1 MPCNNLVTPL
11 NRSNMNY
18 VKPKKGLGQHFLKNE
33 EICERIA
40 NAITLHGGYNQVLEI
55 GPGMG
60 ALTKYLLAR
69 DAFVTHVV
77 EIDRESVD
85 YLQVHMG
92 ALRGRIHERDF
103 LHMPLDQ
110 MFQGPIAVVGNFP
123 YNISSQIVFKVLDH
137 KDQVPELVGMFQ
149 REVAMR
155 FASGPGNKDYGII
168 SVLAQA
174 YYDIEYL
181 FTVDEHEFIPPP
193 KVKSGVIRM
202 RRRFHHELGCDP
214 VLFKS
219 IVKLGFNQRRKT
231 LRNSLKSMVD
241 KSLTDQPVFDKRPE
255 QLSVDDFVALTN
267 MIQEMRASD

>member
-1 MPCNNLVTPL
+1 
-11 NRSNMNY
+11 MNY

-33 EICERIA
+33 AICERIA
-40 NAITLHGGYNQVLEI
+40 HEITIHGDYSQVLEI

-60 ALTKYLLAR
+60 ALTKYLLNR
-69 DAFVTHVV
+69 QEFTTHVV

-85 YLQVHMG
+85 YLIVHF
-92 ALRGRIHERDF
+92 ASLRGRIHEQDF
-103 LHMPLDQ
+103 LRMPLDQ
-110 MFQGPIAVVGNFP
+110 MFTGPIAVVGNFP

-137 KDQVPELVGMFQ
+137 MDQVPELVGMFQ

-202 RRRFHHELGCDP
+202 RRRFNHTLGCDP

-231 LRNSLKSMVD
+231 LRNSLKSMLD
-241 KSLTDQPVFDKRPE
+241 KSLMDQAIFDKRPE
-255 QLSVDDFVALTN
+255 QLSVADFVGLTN
-267 MIQEMRASD
+267 MIQEMRSSV